1 MWYFKMTATKEKKA
15 EETLRKIV
23 EDLKSSPS
31 VLLQIVRM
39 KIRDFISDPAK
50 KNELENNERRLRII
64 NVLISSYEEKL
75 KK

>member
-1 MWYFKMTATKEKKA
+1 MTTTKEKKA

-23 EDLKSSPS
+23 EDLKSSPL
-31 VLLQIVRM
+31 VLLQIVRTE
-39 KIRDFISDPAK
+39 IRKFISDPAK

-64 NVLISSYEEKL
+64 NVLISSYEENL

>member
-1 MWYFKMTATKEKKA
+1 MTATKEKKA